1 MTIIRPFLRITAIVA
16 CLASAL
22 TAPVNAQTAP
32 DLTKGEKPT
41 GPTPKAKDLLI
52 SNLGPTGLL
61 GWVYQQ
67 GPSTSASRQILVK
80 QILPGSP
87 ADGTLKDGDVILGAS
102 GSAAKP
108 KPFTNDAR
116 KSFGLAIG
124 DAEARTPA
132 TLRMLIW
139 REGKTSTASITL
151 ETMGAYSATAPYN
164 CPKTL
169 RILAKSLVHADEKE
183 QKLDGYGVNLISLLA
198 CNDERLPG
206 NAERMKR
213 AERWVID
220 LLPTKETL
228 DKMTSNRV
236 ETGSKVAWMRTYH
249 LVALA
254 QYYLATGENPSKDG
268 VDLRSAIDA
277 HAQTVARGQSMFGT
291 MGHQF
296 AMQKEDGSIHGPYA
310 VGYGPI
316 NSVGLVALVG
326 LNLARECNLPNPKT
340 RAAIDAGMER
350 ANRFFSSY
358 TGRGSIPYGEHG
370 PWQGHHANG
379 KNGIAAVAF
388 SRAMGRDDDAKY
400 FSRMAIAEGT
410 ERDGGHGG
418 AFFSYLWSPLGS
430 AAGGKAAAAAHFK
443 MISWHLDL
451 SRTWDGG
458 FYYNDYGRSG
468 YNGAT
473 FGKAGMF
480 MSSPALLT
488 YALGLEKITL
498 TGSDPRKASE
508 LSAAEIQEAVLAANY
523 DPKQRSAEQLLADLG
538 NFSVITRK
546 QAATELAARP
556 EAPTLRP
563 KLETIAADPGHPSR
577 LGAILTLGLIANPES
592 APVLFGLLGDSQ
604 ALARDAAVGAIA
616 TMPDEI
622 KMREIDK
629 LLKAAAALRRPP
641 MEVHPQDP
649 VNSTLV
655 ALNQILFND
664 KNGLLARGLQC
675 VDVHSTRNQLHEAIR
690 AVASLPSGGERAHL
704 RSVFPWLSTEDVRTL
719 ADTLLELIHVESP
732 ADAMFAD
739 SIKSS
744 CASLLLDHHFI
755 EGVHA
760 SIHLHKS
767 LKGWT
772 QVLMMRAWAK
782 HGASLAKLP
791 EAAEI
796 NELLNQYNDKN
807 FIIEAQKAIKGM
819 AETGE
824 ATPYA
829 SLKSK

>member
-1 MTIIRPFLRITAIVA
+1 MQITRSILCVAAIVA
-16 CLASAL
+16 GLASTL
-22 TAPVNAQTAP
+22 TPAANAQAIP

-61 GWVYQQ
+61 GWVYQK

-80 QILPGSP
+80 KVMPGSP
-87 ADGTLKDGDVILGAS
+87 ADGTLKEGDVILGAS
-102 GSAAKP
+102 GSSTKP
-108 KPFTNDAR
+108 EPFTDDAR

-124 DAEARTPA
+124 EAEAKNPA
-132 TLRMLIW
+132 TLSMLVW
-139 REGKTSTASITL
+139 RAGKTAIVSIKL

-164 CPKTL
+164 CPKTM
-169 RILAKSLVHADEKE
+169 RILAKSLVHLDEKE

-213 AERWVID
+213 AEQWLID
-220 LLPTKETL
+220 LLPNQEHM
-228 DKMTSNRV
+228 DRMTSDKV
-236 ETGSKVAWMRTYH
+236 ETGSKVAWKRTYH

-254 QYYLATGENPSKDG
+254 QYYLATGDNPSKDG
-268 VDLRSAIDA
+268 IDLLTAIDA

-296 AMQKEDGSIHGPYA
+296 AMQQTDGSIHGPYA

-316 NSVGLVALVG
+316 NAVGLVAFVG

-340 RAAIDAGMER
+340 RDAIDAGIER
-350 ANRFFSSY
+350 AGRFFSSY
-358 TGRGSIPYGEHG
+358 TGRGSIPYGEHS
-370 PWQGHHANG
+370 PWQGHQANG
-379 KNGIAAVAF
+379 KNGTAAIAF
-388 SRAMGRDDDAKY
+388 SRMKENDEDAKY
-400 FSRMAIAEGT
+400 FSKMAIAEGT

-468 YNGAT
+468 YNGWT
-473 FGKAGMF
+473 FGKASMY

-488 YALGLEKITL
+488 YALGLQKITL
-498 TGSDPRKASE
+498 TGSNPRKTSE

-523 DPKQRSAEQLLADLG
+523 QPEQRSVEELLADLG

-546 QAATELAARP
+546 QAATELAGRP

-563 KLETIAADPGHPSR
+563 KLETIAADPSHPSR

-592 APVLFGLLGDSQ
+592 APVLFGLLDDSQ
-604 ALARDAAVGAIA
+604 ALARDAAVDAIA
-616 TMPDEI
+616 SMPLEI
-622 KMREIDK
+622 KQKHIDT

-655 ALNQILFND
+655 ALNQIIFND
-664 KNGLLARGLQC
+664 KNGLLAKGLQS
-675 VDVHSTRNQLHEAIR
+675 VDAHSTRKQLHEAIR
-690 AVASLPSGGERAHL
+690 AVATLPSGGQRAHL
-704 RSVFPWLSTEDVRTL
+704 RSIFPWLSTEDVKAL
-719 ADTLLELIHVESP
+719 ADTLLELIYVEAP

-739 SIKSS
+739 GIKAHSI
-744 CASLLLDHHFI
+744 SLLLDHHFI

-767 LKGWT
+767 VKGWP
-772 QVLMMRAWAK
+772 QVLMMREWAK
-782 HGASLAKLP
+782 HGPSLAKLP

-796 NELLNQYNDKN
+796 NALLQQYHDKN
-807 FIIEAQKAIKGM
+807 FINEAQKAIKGM
-819 AETGE
+819 AEKGE
-824 ATPYA
+824 AKPF
-829 SLKSK
+829 SRLK

>member
-1 MTIIRPFLRITAIVA
+1 MTLTRPILRAAAIVA
-16 CLASAL
+16 CLTAAL
-22 TAPVNAQTAP
+22 APAANAQAIP
-32 DLTKGEKPT
+32 DLTKGDKPT
-41 GPTPKAKDLLI
+41 GPTPKAKDLLV

-80 QILPGSP
+80 QVLPGSP
-87 ADGTLKDGDVILGAS
+87 ADGTLKEGDVILGAS
-102 GSAAKP
+102 GSGAKP
-108 KPFTNDAR
+108 EPFTDDAR

-132 TLRMLIW
+132 TLSMLVW

-164 CPKTL
+164 CPKTM
-169 RILAKSLVHADEKE
+169 RILAKSLVHLDEKE

-198 CNDERLPG
+198 CNDERFPG
-206 NAERMKR
+206 NAERIKR
-213 AERWVID
+213 AEQWLIE
-220 LLPTKETL
+220 LLPSKEL
-228 DKMTSNRV
+228 VEQMTSNRV
-236 ETGSKVAWMRTYH
+236 ETGSKVAWKRTYH

-254 QYYLATGENPSKDG
+254 QYYLATGNNPSKDG
-268 VDLRSAIDA
+268 IDLLTAIDA

-296 AMQKEDGSIHGPYA
+296 AMQVEDGSIHGPYA

-326 LNLARECNLPNPKT
+326 LNLARECNLPDPKT
-340 RAAIDAGMER
+340 RAAIDEGIER

-388 SRAMGRDDDAKY
+388 ARAMGREDDAKY

-430 AAGGKAAAAAHFK
+430 ASGGKAAAAAHFK

-473 FGKAGMF
+473 FGKAGMY

-488 YALGLEKITL
+488 YALALEKIHL
-498 TGSDPRKASE
+498 TGSNPQKACE

-523 DPKQRSAEQLLADLG
+523 DPKQRSAEELLADLG

-563 KLETIAADPGHPSR
+563 KLETIAADPAHPSR
-577 LGAILTLGLIANPES
+577 LGAILALGLIANPES
-592 APVLFGLLGDSQ
+592 APVLFGLLDDPQS
-604 ALARDAAVGAIA
+604 LARDAAVHAIA
-616 TMPDEI
+616 SMPEDI
-622 KMREIDK
+622 KQREVDK

-664 KNGLLARGLQC
+664 KHGLLAKGLQS
-675 VDVHSTRNQLHEAIR
+675 VDAHSTRKQLHEAIR
-690 AVASLPSGGERAHL
+690 AVASLPSGGERADL
-704 RSVFPWLSTEDVRTL
+704 RSVFPWLSTEDVKAL
-719 ADTLLELIHVESP
+719 ADTLLELINVEAP

-744 CASLLLDHHFI
+744 SASLLLDHHFM
-755 EGVHA
+755 EGVNA
-760 SIHLHKS
+760 SIHLYKS
-767 LKGWT
+767 IKGWT

-782 HGASLAKLP
+782 HGPSLAKLP

-796 NELLNQYNDKN
+796 NELLKQYNDKN
-807 FIIEAQKAIKGM
+807 FMNEAQNAIKGM
-819 AETGE
+819 TEKGDTK
-824 ATPYA
+824 PYTF
-829 SLKSK
+829 LKSK

>member
-1 MTIIRPFLRITAIVA
+1 
-16 CLASAL
+16 
-22 TAPVNAQTAP
+22 
-32 DLTKGEKPT
+32 
-41 GPTPKAKDLLI
+41 
-52 SNLGPTGLL
+52 
-61 GWVYQQ
+61 VYQK
-67 GPSTSASRQILVK
+67 GPSTSASRQILVSK
-80 QILPGSP
+80 VMPGSP
-87 ADGTLKDGDVILGAS
+87 ADGTLKEGDVILGAS
-102 GSAAKP
+102 GSSTKP
-108 KPFTNDAR
+108 QPFTDDAR

-124 DAEARTPA
+124 EAEARPPS
-132 TLRMLIW
+132 TLSMLVW
-139 REGKTSTASITL
+139 RAGKTDTMSITL
-151 ETMGAYSATAPYN
+151 ETMGAYSATAPYD
-164 CPKTL
+164 CAKTM
-169 RILAKSLVHADEKE
+169 RILAKSLVYLDEHE
-183 QKLDGYGVNLISLLA
+183 PKLDGYGVNLVSLLA

-206 NAERMKR
+206 NAARMKR
-213 AERWVID
+213 AEQWVIGM
-220 LLPTKETL
+220 LPKMEQV
-228 DKMTSNRV
+228 DQMTSDKV

-254 QYYLATGENPSKDG
+254 QYYLATGDNPSKDG
-268 VDLRSAIDA
+268 IDLLTALDA

-296 AMQKEDGSIHGPYA
+296 AMQRTDGSIHGPYA

-316 NSVGLVALVG
+316 NAVGLVALVG

-340 RAAIDAGMER
+340 RAAIDAGIER

-358 TGRGSIPYGEHG
+358 TGRGSIPYGEHS

-379 KNGIAAVAF
+379 KNGTAAVAF
-388 SRAMGRDDDAKY
+388 SRAMGHEDDSKY
-400 FSRMAIAEGT
+400 FSKMAIAEGT

-443 MISWHLDL
+443 MIQWHLDL

-468 YNGAT
+468 YNGRT

-498 TGSDPRKASE
+498 TGSNPQKACE

-523 DPKQRSAEQLLADLG
+523 QPERRHIEELMDDLG

-546 QAATELAARP
+546 QAAKELAARP

-563 KLETIAADPGHPSR
+563 KLETIAADPKHPSR
-577 LGAILTLGLIANPES
+577 LGAILTLGLIAKPES
-592 APVLFGLLGDSQ
+592 APVLFGLLDDPQS
-604 ALARDAAVGAIA
+604 LARDAAVDAIA
-616 TMPDEI
+616 TMPEEI
-622 KMREIDK
+622 KQREIDK

-655 ALNQILFND
+655 ALNQIIFND
-664 KNGLLARGLQC
+664 KNGLLAKGLQS
-675 VDVHSTRNQLHEAIR
+675 VDAHSSRKQLHEAIR
-690 AVASLPSGGERAHL
+690 AVASLPSGGQRAHL
-704 RSVFPWLSTEDVRTL
+704 RSVFLWLSTEDVKAL
-719 ADTLLELIHVESP
+719 ADTLLELIYVEAP

-739 SIKSS
+739 GIKAHST
-744 CASLLLDHHFI
+744 SLLLDHHFI

-767 LKGWT
+767 IKGWA
-772 QVLMMRAWAK
+772 QVLMMREWAK
-782 HGASLAKLP
+782 HGPSLAKLP

-796 NELLNQYNDKN
+796 NELLKQYNDKH
-807 FIIEAQKAIKGM
+807 FKPDAEKALKGM
-819 AETGE
+819 AEKGE
-824 ATPYA
+824 AKPFVP
-829 SLKSK
+829 LK